1 MRSRPLP
8 LLGCATKPPRVSAA
22 QATGSDPARG
32 AATTRTGRHG
42 KMPRVRPDWRTPR
55 WPMPATSTRRWT
67 WSWQRSPGSCTPVCS
82 CPRRS
87 RPPRPSTSS
96 TAAPPHRPRPRQ
108 PWPRR
113 PRRPRFAGSAA
124 AQPLTEH
131 PAPPNQKP
139 RTADERAE
147 PWKRPPAPKLPQPT
161 GPSGWQRAGHALA
174 DWIELRTQRT
184 RTRRATPAE
193 DSDITVGA
201 LIVVSVVTLVV
212 CALAFALSFSMML
225 AAARLY
231 GWNDNLAKL
240 FPILI
245 DVGAIGGTFMGAIS
259 ANRTYVHVGRSVLT
273 LTLAASV
280 LFNLVGHDVR
290 GGTLIALPERWKW
303 TGTVAAVFIPIVLAY
318 FVHAFSKALK
328 AYMDQRRAQKAAA
341 EAAATAKARRAE
353 AERAQQRQL
362 PVAPVADRVT
372 APVAAMPPARVVE
385 QPKPPAPAPVAVPQQ
400 RPAARPVPRRRP
412 LRRPPPRGRRRRRS
426 PRRRR
431 RRRLR
436 RSRRRRPSR
445 ASWMPTPP
453 TPGPAATV
461 TPGPRWC

>member
-1 MRSRPLP
+1 MADARNLDPAVDLE
-8 LLGCATKPPRVSAA
+8 LAA
-22 QATGSDPARG
+22 FTRQLHSGLFVPEAEQATAPIDVVDR
-32 AATTRTGRHG
+32 
-42 KMPRVRPDWRTPR
+42 RP
-55 WPMPATSTRRWT
+55 
-67 WSWQRSPGSCTPVCS
+67 
-82 CPRRS
+82 
-87 RPPRPSTSS
+87 
-96 TAAPPHRPRPRQ
+96 APPTPTAPTLA
-108 PWPRR
+108 PPS
-113 PRRPRFAGSAA
+113 PPAAVAGSAA

-400 RPAARPVPRRRP
+400 RPAARPVPP
-412 LRRPPPRGRRRRRS
+412 KAAPAKAAAPRKAEAAKSEAAPAASAPAKPASKAKPGK
-426 PRRRR
+426 
-431 RRRLR
+431 LDADTAYAW
-436 RSRRRRPSR
+436 SRRNGH
-445 ASWMPTPP
+445 
-453 TPGPAATV
+453 PGPTV
-461 TPGPRWC
+461 VLKHFEQQGFEVPALSTLRSWINSRRDTEAGSTTQS